1 MLCEKCKKR
10 TATVFYNENI
20 NGKTRSYSLCAECAA
35 KMREKGELQDV
46 TSMIGSFADPF
57 SELHDQFFSGF
68 FGMPALHSA
77 APEKKCPVCGSTYS
91 DIAESG
97 KVGCPACYET
107 FGDELSHL
115 IQSVHGTT
123 THTGNVPS
131 RHRAKKE
138 RDEKRK
144 TLRRELDEAIKAEEY
159 ERAAK
164 LRDEIRA
171 LENQSEKEGN

>member
-131 RHRAKKE
+131 LQRAKKE
-138 RDEKRK
+138 RDGK
-144 TLRRELDEAIKAEEY
+144 TKTHHCEYDESIRAEAY
-159 ERAAK
+159 ERTAK
-164 LRDEIRA
+164 LRGETHPRD
-171 LENQSEKEGN
+171 NKT